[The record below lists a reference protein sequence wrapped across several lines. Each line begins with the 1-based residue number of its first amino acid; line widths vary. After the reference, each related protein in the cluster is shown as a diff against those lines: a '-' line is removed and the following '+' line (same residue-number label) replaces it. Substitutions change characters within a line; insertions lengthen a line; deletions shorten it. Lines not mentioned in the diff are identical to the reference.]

1 MLIILGLPLDAM
13 YAAGFSPH
21 TGACQT
27 DKASRIVAG
36 SKKRQLTMGQ

>member
-1 MLIILGLPLDAM
+1 MLMILGLPMEAM

-21 TGACQT
+21 ASGCQT

-36 SKKRQLTMGQ
+36 SKERQLTMGQ